1 MSAKRE
7 NADGTSNRK
16 AKSGEFTKMM
26 KWVGYATA
34 ILSLAGAIG
43 GIGKAIWDRAE
54 THRKAI
60 SARVETHS
68 QLDDTLAAVQLEAGA
83 RDYPSAWK
91 SLDDALKIDPS
102 SAKVHTAQEDLAMK
116 WLDDE
121 IDAGPNGKFS
131 SITEKIK
138 PVLVRGA
145 TASRPG
151 PHRADLLAHIGW
163 CYYLEYRD
171 HDLDPNPAAAA
182 EYAKAAEEDPN
193 NPYAQAM
200 WGHWLLWGQ
209 EDVPEAEKHFA
220 AALASHRE
228 ANYVRGMQLS
238 ALLNHSNR
246 EADME
251 VVRVA
256 NSMRKEQQ
264 TINADETQRIF
275 EMYYSEI
282 DPWTALPV
290 KFANAVA
297 PEEHLETF
305 HWLFDKVQLD
315 DWKSV
320 ERSYYLAVL
329 EEVAGQKDQALAAY
343 RGLQPK
349 APESNSIRRA
359 ADAGIK
365 RLSQNSK

>member
-1 MSAKRE
+1 MSARRE
-7 NADGTSNRK
+7 NSEVPSDRK
-16 AKSGEFTKMM
+16 VKSGEFAKMM

-43 GIGKAIWDRAE
+43 GIGKAIWNRAE
-54 THRKAI
+54 AHRKAI
-60 SARVETHS
+60 SVRVETHS
-68 QLDDTLAAVQLEAGA
+68 ELDNTIAAAQLEAGA

-102 SAKVHTAQEDLAMK
+102 SAKLHSAQEDLAMK

-121 IDAGPNGKFS
+121 IHAGPGGKFS
-131 SITEKIK
+131 AITEKLK

-145 TASRPG
+145 TASKPG

-163 CYYLEYRD
+163 CYFLEYRD
-171 HDLDPNPAAAA
+171 QALDSNPAAAA

-209 EDVPEAEKHFA
+209 QDVLEAEKHFA

-228 ANYVRGMQLS
+228 MDYVRRMQLS
-238 ALLNHSNR
+238 ALLNHHNR
-246 EADME
+246 EVDTE

-256 NSMRKEQQ
+256 NAMRKEQQ
-264 TINADETQRIF
+264 TVNADETRRIF

-282 DPWTALPV
+282 DPWAQLPV
-290 KFANAVA
+290 KFVNAVP
-297 PEEHLETF
+297 PEEHVETF
-305 HWLFDKVQLD
+305 HWLFDKVRLD
-315 DWKSV
+315 DSKSV

-329 EEVAGQKDQALAAY
+329 EDVAGRRDEALATY
-343 RGLQPK
+343 RSVQSK
-349 APESNSIRRA
+349 EPEGAIRQA
-359 ADAGIK
+359 VDAGIK
-365 RLSQNSK
+365 RLSKNSE

>member
-7 NADGTSNRK
+7 NSEVPFDRK
-16 AKSGEFTKMM
+16 AKSGEFAKMM

-43 GIGKAIWDRAE
+43 GIGKTLWDRAE

-60 SARVETHS
+60 STRVETHS
-68 QLDDTLAAVQLEAGA
+68 ELDNALAAAQLEAGA
-83 RDYPSAWK
+83 RDYLSAWK
-91 SLDDALKIDPS
+91 SLDDASKIDPS
-102 SAKVHTAQEDLAMK
+102 SDRVHTAQEDLAMK

-121 IDAGPNGKFS
+121 IDPGPNGKFLT
-131 SITEKIK
+131 ITEKLK
-138 PVLVRGA
+138 PVLVRGV
-145 TASRPG
+145 TASKPG
-151 PHRADLLAHIGW
+151 PRQADLLAHIGW
-163 CYYLEYRD
+163 CYFLEYRD
-171 HDLDPNPAAAA
+171 QALDSNPAAAA
-182 EYAKAAEEDPN
+182 EYAKAVEEDPN

-209 EDVPEAEKHFA
+209 EDVPGAEKHFA

-228 ANYVRGMQLS
+228 TNYVRGMQLS

-246 EADME
+246 EVDME

-256 NSMRKEQQ
+256 NAMRKERQ
-264 TINADETQRIF
+264 TINADETHQIF

-282 DPWTALPV
+282 DPWTAVPV
-290 KFANAVA
+290 KFANAVP

-315 DWKSV
+315 GSKSV
-320 ERSYYLAVL
+320 GRSYYLAVL
-329 EEVAGQKDQALAAY
+329 EEVAGRRDQALATY
-343 RGLQPK
+343 RGLQSEV
-349 APESNSIRRA
+349 AEGNSIRNA

-365 RLSQNSK
+365 RLSKNSK